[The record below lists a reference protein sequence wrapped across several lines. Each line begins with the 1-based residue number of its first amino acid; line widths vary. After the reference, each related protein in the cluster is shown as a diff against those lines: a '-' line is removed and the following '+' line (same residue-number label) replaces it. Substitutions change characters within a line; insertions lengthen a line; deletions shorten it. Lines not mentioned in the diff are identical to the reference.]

1 MKKTL
6 IKSEKF
12 NLWYG
17 DFQALIDI
25 DLDIPENQV
34 TAVVGPS
41 GCGKSTFVRC
51 INRLND
57 QINTVSTKGSIFIDG
72 TDIYQYTADEV
83 VGLRRSVGM
92 VFQRPNPF
100 PLSVFENVA
109 FGLKTNPMVPDGQ
122 TIKKEVNK
130 ALQAVGLLEDLDGNL
145 TRPGTSLS
153 LEQQQRLCI
162 ARCLPTRPKIL
173 LMDEPCSALDP
184 SDTDKV
190 EELIRE
196 LKKDYTVVIVTHN
209 LQQAGRISDQSVL
222 FHLGK
227 IIEAAPT
234 ADFFQNPKEKRTRD
248 FITGRYG

>member
-1 MKKTL
+1 MTKIL

-17 DFQALIDI
+17 DFQALIDVN
-25 DLDIPENQV
+25 LDIPENQV

-57 QINTVSTKGSIFIDG
+57 QINTVTTKGSISIDG
-72 TDIYQYTADEV
+72 IDIYQYTTDEV

-109 FGLKTNPMVPDGQ
+109 FGLKTNPMVPDDLA
-122 TIKKEVNK
+122 IKKEVNK
-130 ALQAVGLLEDLDGNL
+130 ALKAVGLFEDLEGDFSKL
-145 TRPGTSLS
+145 GTSLS

-162 ARCLPTRPKIL
+162 ARCLPTKPKIL

-196 LKKDYTVVIVTHN
+196 LRRDYTVVIVTHN
-209 LQQAGRISDQSVL
+209 LQQAGRISDQAVL

-227 IIEAAPT
+227 IVEAAPT
-234 ADFFQNPKEKRTRD
+234 KDFFQNPQEKRTRD

>member
-1 MKKTL
+1 MTKTL

-17 DFQALIDI
+17 DFQALTDI
-25 DLDIPENQV
+25 DLDIPENKV

-57 QINTVSTKGSIFIDG
+57 QINTVRTKGSISIDG
-72 TDIYQYTADEV
+72 IDIYQYRADDV

-109 FGLKTNPMVPDGQ
+109 FGLKTNPIVPDDA

-130 ALQAVGLLEDLDGNL
+130 ALKAVGLLEDLGGDL
-145 TRPGTSLS
+145 SKLGTSLS

-162 ARCLPTRPKIL
+162 ARCLPTKPKIL

-184 SDTDKV
+184 SDTDRV

-196 LKKDYTVVIVTHN
+196 LRKDYTVVIVTHN
-209 LQQAGRISDQSVL
+209 LQQAGRISDQSIL
-222 FHLGK
+222 FHLGE
-227 IIEAAPT
+227 IVEAAPT
-234 ADFFQNPKEKRTRD
+234 KDFFQNPQEKRTRD

>member
-1 MKKTL
+1 MFPGSDTRSLVKNVPSSNAL
-6 IKSEKF
+6 NF
-12 NLWYG
+12 NSFLTVEL
-17 DFQALIDI
+17 FFLPI
-25 DLDIPENQV
+25 
-34 TAVVGPS
+34 
-41 GCGKSTFVRC
+41 TFIR
-51 INRLND
+51 I
-57 QINTVSTKGSIFIDG
+57 IFF
-72 TDIYQYTADEV
+72 
-83 VGLRRSVGM
+83 S
-92 VFQRPNPF
+92 FF
-100 PLSVFENVA
+100 VFENVA
-109 FGLKTNPMVPDGQ
+109 FGLTTNPMVPDGQ

>member
-1 MKKTL
+1 MTKTL

-25 DLDIPENQV
+25 DLDIPENKV

-57 QINTVSTKGSIFIDG
+57 QINTVTTKGSISIDG
-72 TDIYQYTADEV
+72 IDIYQYRADDV

-109 FGLKTNPMVPDGQ
+109 FGLKTNPIVPDDAI
-122 TIKKEVNK
+122 IKKEVNK
-130 ALQAVGLLEDLDGNL
+130 ALKAVGLFEDLGGNL
-145 TRPGTSLS
+145 SKLGTSLS

-162 ARCLPTRPKIL
+162 ARCLPTKPKIL

-184 SDTDKV
+184 SDTDRV
-190 EELIRE
+190 EDLIRE
-196 LKKDYTVVIVTHN
+196 LRKEYTVVIVTHN

-227 IIEAAPT
+227 IVEAAST
-234 ADFFQNPKEKRTRD
+234 KDFFQNPQEKRTRD

>member
-1 MKKTL
+1 MAKTL

-109 FGLKTNPMVPDGQ
+109 FGLKTNPMVPDEYTNVSAG
-122 TIKKEVNK
+122 EVIIGKHVIIGCGSVLLPNISIGEGVS
-130 ALQAVGLLEDLDGNL
+130 VGA
-145 TRPGTSLS
+145 LS
-153 LEQQQRLCI
+153 LVKSNC
-162 ARCLPTRPKIL
+162 
-173 LMDEPCSALDP
+173 DP
-184 SDTDKV
+184 FFV
-190 EELIRE
+190 YAGNP
-196 LKKDYTVVIVTHN
+196 LKKIKQIFCY
-209 LQQAGRISDQSVL
+209 S
-222 FHLGK
+222 
-227 IIEAAPT
+227 
-234 ADFFQNPKEKRTRD
+234 
-248 FITGRYG
+248 

>member
-1 MKKTL
+1 MTKTL

-25 DLDIPENQV
+25 DLDIPENKV

-57 QINTVSTKGSIFIDG
+57 QINTVTTKGSISIDG
-72 TDIYQYTADEV
+72 IDIYQYRADDV

-109 FGLKTNPMVPDGQ
+109 FGLKTNPIVPDDA

-130 ALQAVGLLEDLDGNL
+130 ALKAVGLLEDLGGNL
-145 TRPGTSLS
+145 SKLGTSLS

-162 ARCLPTRPKIL
+162 ARCLPTKPKIL

-184 SDTDKV
+184 SDTDRV
-190 EELIRE
+190 EDLIRE
-196 LKKDYTVVIVTHN
+196 LRKDYTVVIVTHN

-227 IIEAAPT
+227 IIESAPT
-234 ADFFQNPKEKRTRD
+234 NDFFQNPKEKRTRD